1 MNSRSAARYSLPAP
15 TLVFETLWRF
25 AYERQE
31 IFHRRLAGLT
41 APWSDDDILR
51 TYRFTNAYRASDRVS
66 QYLIRHVIY
75 KGAQDPQELF
85 FRIVLF
91 KLFNR
96 IETWETLVTN
106 HGWPDVSS
114 YSFEAYE
121 EVLSQMYQRGEP
133 IYSAAYIMPPIA
145 VFGHERKYQN
155 HLRLLEEMLKDRVPE
170 TVAEARNMRSV
181 FETLRSYPGIG
192 PFLAYQ
198 LATDLNYSPL
208 IDFSEHEFV
217 MAGPGARRGLRKC
230 FANLGDLSEADTI
243 RWLADSQQ
251 DQFDRR
257 GLGFRSLWGRA
268 LQLIDVQNL
277 LCEVDKYS
285 RVAHPHVGLER
296 KRIKQRF
303 KPCVEP
309 LQTPWYPP
317 KWGLNPLVASSV
329 T

>member
-1 MNSRSAARYSLPAP
+1 LNSRSAGRRPLPVTTP
-15 TLVFETLWRF
+15 VFETLWQF

-31 IFHRRLAGLT
+31 IFHRRLAGQS

-75 KGAQDPQELF
+75 KGAQNPQELF

-96 IETWETLVTN
+96 IETWEALASS
-106 HGWPDVSS
+106 HGWPDISS
-114 YSFEAYE
+114 YSFDAYDN
-121 EVLSQMYQRGEP
+121 VLNQIHQRGEP

-155 HLRLLEEMLKDRVPE
+155 HLRFLELMLKDRVPE
-170 TVAEARNMRSV
+170 AVVDATDMRSV

-198 LATDLNYSPL
+198 LATDLNYSAL
-208 IDFSEHEFV
+208 TDFSERDFV

-230 FANLGDLSEADTI
+230 FASLGDLNEADAI
-243 RWLADSQQ
+243 RWLADSQE
-251 DQFDRR
+251 DEFNKR
-257 GLGFRSLWGRA
+257 GLRFRSLWGRA

-285 RVAHPHVGLER
+285 RVAHPRVELER

-303 KPCVEP
+303 KPCGDP

-317 KWGLNPLVASSV
+317 KWGLNSLIVGSV
-329 T
+329 S